1 MSRAPPGITAASQ
14 PCCNSGVMKER
25 NGSLP
30 VDPLLVITAVLLAST
45 IAVIVLY
52 YRRIRHASKAYD
64 EAKNTVGDI
73 VISFDKQL
81 QRHEQEVEAVS
92 QRVEVQAAKADRLS
106 RRLDDQEGHFT
117 TRLADLTAKAA
128 GLSDIDDM
136 KGDVEALKLQ
146 VKDLVDAQEKLKEQ
160 AVTFSDSQIETAIPI
175 RRERALAPL
184 TDTELQVLE
193 FIASSGEKTAPEIKD
208 MIKLTREHTARLMK
222 KLYEGG
228 YLERRSEKTPYAYRV
243 KEEMLEILK
252 KREVKAP

>member
-92 QRVEVQAAKADRLS
+92 QRVEVQAVKADRLS

>member
-1 MSRAPPGITAASQ
+1 MSRAPPGITAISQ

-52 YRRIRHASKAYD
+52 FRRIRHASKAYD
-64 EAKNTVGDI
+64 EAKNAVGDI

-92 QRVEVQAAKADRLS
+92 QRVEVQAVKADRLS
-106 RRLDDQEGHFT
+106 RRLDDQEGRFT

-128 GLSDIDDM
+128 GLSDINDM
-136 KGDVEALKLQ
+136 KGVVEALKLQ

-184 TDTELQVLE
+184 TDTELHVLE

-222 KLYEGG
+222 KLYEDG